1 MERPPDR
8 ARDRRARRG
17 RAGYAYHRSSR
28 YPSTDDAAIDADVA
42 KRGFFEPDA
51 RTNPDH
57 IRYALKTTAAAMF
70 CYLLYQQLD
79 WQGIHTCFITC
90 YMVSLGTTAETD
102 EKLTLRIAGCIVG
115 ALLGTAA
122 IVFVM
127 PALTSAGELT
137 ALVFAGAWAAA
148 WVAMGS
154 PRISYA
160 GMQVAFAFFLCAI
173 QGAAPGFDL
182 TLARDRAIGI
192 LLGNVVVYLVFTRV
206 WPVSIASR
214 IDAALDALVA
224 QWARIARAKDAD
236 SRRTQTA
243 AALAQHAS
251 LRQDLGLIHYAPSWV
266 RPPPDRVASRRRTLA
281 ELDALEGPLF
291 LLAERAA
298 GEDGLADVDAR
309 LRRVARNA
317 SDAGDGTSANA
328 SDAGNDTSA
337 NAGDAGDDASA
348 NAGDAGN
355 DASANASDAGDD
367 THAKARDAATDA
379 PHAADTHAAPPA
391 TASTAPA
398 VTPHALGASDAAT
411 RHADAEAESESES
424 EAEARANAETE
435 TADAD
440 APRRTLLNLIDAR
453 LARLAETARQRDVSK
468 EPTNHARA

>member
-1 MERPPDR
+1 MP
-8 ARDRRARRG
+8 AG
-17 RAGYAYHRSSR
+17 RAYRRHVKRSGMNSMKQRKSLPLPGVAATLALCAPLEGCGSRGAPSYVLFGAYFPRWLLS
-28 YPSTDDAAIDADVA
+28 AVI
-42 KRGFFEPDA
+42 G
-51 RTNPDH
+51 
-57 IRYALKTTAAAMF
+57 AAA
-70 CYLLYQQLD
+70 
-79 WQGIHTCFITC
+79 
-90 YMVSLGTTAETD
+90 
-102 EKLTLRIAGCIVG
+102 
-115 ALLGTAA
+115 
-122 IVFVM
+122 
-127 PALTSAGELT
+127 
-137 ALVFAGAWAAA
+137 
-148 WVAMGS
+148 
-154 PRISYA
+154 
-160 GMQVAFAFFLCAI
+160 
-173 QGAAPGFDL
+173 
-182 TLARDRAIGI
+182 
-192 LLGNVVVYLVFTRV
+192 
-206 WPVSIASR
+206 
-214 IDAALDALVA
+214 ALVA

-266 RPPPDRVASRRRTLA
+266 RPAPDRVASRRRTLA
-281 ELDALEGPLF
+281 ELDALEGPLL

-348 NAGDAGN
+348 NARDAGDDASANAGDASNDTSANAGDAGN
-355 DASANASDAGDD
+355 DASANAGDAGDD
-367 THAKARDAATDA
+367 THAKASDAATDA
-379 PHAADTHAAPPA
+379 PHAADTHAALPG

-411 RHADAEAESESES
+411 RHAESESEAESEAEA

-453 LARLAETARQRDVSK
+453 LARLAEAARQRDVSK
-468 EPTNHARA
+468 EPTIHARA

>member
-1 MERPPDR
+1 MKQRKSLPLPGVAATLALCAPLEGCGSHGAPSYVLF
-8 ARDRRARRG
+8 G
-17 RAGYAYHRSSR
+17 AYFPRWLLS
-28 YPSTDDAAIDADVA
+28 AVI
-42 KRGFFEPDA
+42 G
-51 RTNPDH
+51 
-57 IRYALKTTAAAMF
+57 AAA
-70 CYLLYQQLD
+70 
-79 WQGIHTCFITC
+79 
-90 YMVSLGTTAETD
+90 
-102 EKLTLRIAGCIVG
+102 
-115 ALLGTAA
+115 
-122 IVFVM
+122 
-127 PALTSAGELT
+127 
-137 ALVFAGAWAAA
+137 
-148 WVAMGS
+148 
-154 PRISYA
+154 
-160 GMQVAFAFFLCAI
+160 
-173 QGAAPGFDL
+173 
-182 TLARDRAIGI
+182 
-192 LLGNVVVYLVFTRV
+192 
-206 WPVSIASR
+206 
-214 IDAALDALVA
+214 ALVA

-266 RPPPDRVASRRRTLA
+266 RPAPDRVASRRRTLA

-317 SDAGDGTSANA
+317 SDAGD
-328 SDAGNDTSA
+328 
-337 NAGDAGDDASA
+337 
-348 NAGDAGN
+348 

-411 RHADAEAESESES
+411 RHAESESES
-424 EAEARANAETE
+424 ESEAEAEAEAEARANAETE

-453 LARLAETARQRDVSK
+453 LARLAEAARQRDVSK
-468 EPTNHARA
+468 EPTIHARA